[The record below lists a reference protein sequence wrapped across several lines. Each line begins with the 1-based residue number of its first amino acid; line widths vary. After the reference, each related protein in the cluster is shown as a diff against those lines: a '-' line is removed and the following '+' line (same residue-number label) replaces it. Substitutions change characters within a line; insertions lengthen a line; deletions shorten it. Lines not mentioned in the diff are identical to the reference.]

1 MQLLFWFPYISV
13 GFIPSQ
19 PQLAW
24 EKGFV
29 VVVIKL
35 F

>member
-24 EKGFV
+24 EKGFG
-29 VVVIKL
+29 KKAL
-35 F
+35 LLL